1 MEGILLVT
9 SFACSI
15 RAYSCCGPFS
25 ALSFQYFPDEIIYR
39 RSGGGMNYG
48 WASGGQSILA
58 EFGTLHLEF
67 TYLSRITGDPVYATK
82 VCSMMCA
89 SPSFYSRRNSFYSS

>member
-1 MEGILLVT
+1 
-9 SFACSI
+9 
-15 RAYSCCGPFS
+15 
-25 ALSFQYFPDEIIYR
+25 
-39 RSGGGMNYG
+39 MNYG

-82 VCSMMCA
+82 VR
-89 SPSFYSRRNSFYSS
+89 PSICLFSVLDYVGI

>member
-1 MEGILLVT
+1 
-9 SFACSI
+9 
-15 RAYSCCGPFS
+15 
-25 ALSFQYFPDEIIYR
+25 
-39 RSGGGMNYG
+39 MNYG

-82 VCSMMCA
+82 VGFM
-89 SPSFYSRRNSFYSS
+89 